1 MSKYDADKIVRNL
14 SSVNKIMEPMN
25 KFIEP
30 MASLNK
36 IMEPMNKTIEPI
48 VSLNKNFVNYDELL
62 GISKL
67 SKFCGELDREFIAL
81 ACEPITPTR
90 GRIVNNTYNI
100 DSKNVQIGDH
110 NTQNV
115 TINVQKL
122 VEAIAE
128 SNDHEAKSMLKSLL
142 ENSTV
147 ASVIG
152 AGVSSLISLI

>member
-25 KFIEP
+25 K
-30 MASLNK
+30 
-36 IMEPMNKTIEPI
+36 IMEPMA
-48 VSLNKNFVNYDELL
+48 SLNKNFVNYDEFL

-67 SKFCGELDREFIAL
+67 CGVALQPDREFIAL

-90 GRIVNNTYNI
+90 GRIVNKTYNINI

>member
-25 KFIEP
+25 K
-30 MASLNK
+30 
-36 IMEPMNKTIEPI
+36 TIEPI
-48 VSLNKNFVNYDELL
+48 VSLNENFVNYDELL

-67 SKFCGELDREFIAL
+67 SKLCGVALQPDREFIAL